1 MDSIARQRRNIFYA
15 RFYYF
20 SICCSIGSLG
30 AFISLFL
37 DRKGL
42 NGSEIGIIFALVAVV
57 TMFGAPYIVRII
69 SESERPIFVLQAV
82 ILILAVL
89 TIVFSFQTT
98 FIGLAI
104 VFCLRA
110 FLNSNFFTTADMIA
124 LKAISG
130 TDVGYGSI
138 RVWGSIGWAPIVL
151 LTGWLI
157 EKTDVR
163 IAATMSAAFALFS
176 ILVLTRLRFQGTFQ
190 SDSGAARTAKTRT
203 SFLAG
208 FKVLGY
214 DRDVL
219 LVTILIA
226 ATGIGNVGVA
236 NFESIYFDRLGASD
250 TMIGVLGMISATVEI
265 PFMFWT
271 DRLIRR
277 YGAVRMLITA
287 AVIYAFSRL
296 AVILLPTVWVVLVAR
311 GLTGVGLTFNTLGY
325 VAMVNERFDTGEAGS
340 VLIILTVTLP
350 TVISIVFNPI
360 FGTVFD
366 AHGGLVLYVI
376 SFIGYAIS
384 ALWYAFAVRQNGRNQ
399 Q

>member
-1 MDSIARQRRNIFYA
+1 MESLARQRRNIFFA

-20 SICCSIGSLG
+20 AICCSIGSIG

-42 NGSEIGIIFALVAVV
+42 NGSEIGIIFALVAIV
-57 TMFGAPYIVRII
+57 TMFGAPFIVRLI
-69 SESERPIFVLQAV
+69 SESDHPVRVLQCV
-82 ILILAVL
+82 ILILACL
-89 TIVFSFQTT
+89 TILFSFQTT

-110 FLNSNFFTTADMIA
+110 FLNSNFFTTADMIS

-130 TDVGYGSI
+130 TNVGYGSI

-163 IAATMSAAFALFS
+163 IAAYISSGFAVFS
-176 ILVLTRLRFQGTFQ
+176 VLVLTQLRFQGTFR
-190 SDSGAARTAKTRT
+190 SHDGAVRTAKTRT
-203 SFLAG
+203 SFLEG
-208 FKVLGY
+208 FKVLSY
-214 DRDVL
+214 DREVL
-219 LVTILIA
+219 LLTILIA

-236 NFESIYFDRLGASD
+236 NFETIYFDRLGASD
-250 TMIGVLGMISATVEI
+250 TMIGILGMISATVEI
-265 PFMFWT
+265 PFMFWS

-277 YGAVRMLITA
+277 HGSGTMLIA
-287 AVIYAFSRL
+287 AVVIYALSRL
-296 AVILLPTVWVVLVAR
+296 AVILMPTVWVVLIAR
-311 GLTGVGLTFNTLGY
+311 GMTGVGLTFNTLGY
-325 VAMVNERFDTGEAGS
+325 VSVVNERFDAGKAGS

-360 FGTVFD
+360 FGAVFD
-366 AHGGLVLYVI
+366 SQGGFVLYVI
-376 SFIGYAIS
+376 SFIGYAFS
-384 ALWYAFAVRQNGRNQ
+384 AVWYMLAGRKKVAT
-399 Q
+399 